1 MFFFDPNYVMIA
13 NNPAIVPR
21 SFVRPPKNVVDQF
34 PKIPVV
40 NEYDELKYLIS
51 SYLGYPV

>member
-21 SFVRPPKNVVDQF
+21 SFVRPPKNVGYISF
-34 PKIPVV
+34 FLKVV
-40 NEYDELKYLIS
+40 EVSLPIHEYITIV
-51 SYLGYPV
+51 GY